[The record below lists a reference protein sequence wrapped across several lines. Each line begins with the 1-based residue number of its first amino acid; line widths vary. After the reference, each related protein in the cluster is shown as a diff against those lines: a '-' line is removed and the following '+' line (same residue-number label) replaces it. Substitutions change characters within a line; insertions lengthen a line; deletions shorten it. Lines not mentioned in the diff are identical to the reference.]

1 MMDRRRAAGVAALG
15 LFLDGVPREPPDALL
30 TIPQGDTA
38 RSWSDEPSAAVSAD
52 GQSVVFAS
60 YARLA
65 AGDHDDRS
73 DIYHLDRA
81 SGGVTLE
88 SVTRAGRIGSDC
100 ARPAVSRDGRYVV
113 FDCAIARGSQ
123 PPAIAVVL
131 RDRWT
136 DVAKVIAGAG
146 SSITDSAWTA
156 DASISA
162 DGRVVVFE
170 STMTGLVPG
179 RDENTTGRDIYLYD
193 VTAGGLRRISVDS
206 EGRQPAAGSSF
217 SPSVSADG
225 RYVAFTSTADL
236 DGAAAKASGAS
247 ASPGRPLSHIYVR
260 DTQLNVT
267 RRLSVCPPGAV
278 SNGRSW
284 HPAISGDGR
293 YVAFVSDATN
303 LVPGDRNR
311 SSDVF
316 LHDTRTGSTMLVSR
330 GARGGPA
337 NGASGLPAIS
347 ADGGVVAFQS
357 EASDLLCAGKCAAA
371 VEDINLLPDVFL
383 FDRASAVVV
392 RISTDGTGEWMA
404 SSVAPAL
411 DGSGRVV
418 TFTSRHPT
426 DTGDDGNDFDLFV
439 RVPE

>member
-1 MMDRRRAAGVAALG
+1 MMDGRRAAGVAALG
-15 LFLDGVPREPPDALL
+15 LFLDSVPHEPPDTLL

-65 AGDHDDRS
+65 AGDDDDRS
-73 DIYHLDRA
+73 DIYLLDRA

-88 SVTRAGRIGSDC
+88 SVTRAGRTGSDC
-100 ARPAVSRDGRYVV
+100 ARPAISGDGRYLV
-113 FDCAIARGSQ
+113 FDCAISRNGQ

-131 RDRWT
+131 RDRRT
-136 DVAKVIAGAG
+136 AVNKVIAGTE
-146 SSITDSAWTA
+146 SSVGDNAWTA
-156 DASISA
+156 DAAISA

-170 STMTGLVPG
+170 STMTDLVPG
-179 RDENTTGRDIYLYD
+179 RDENSTGRDIYLFD
-193 VTAGGLRRISVDS
+193 VTAGVLRRVSVDND
-206 EGRQPAAGSSF
+206 GRQSAEGSSF
-217 SPSVSADG
+217 SPALSADG
-225 RYVAFTSTADL
+225 RYVAFTSSADL
-236 DGAAAKASGAS
+236 DRVSAKPSSAP
-247 ASPGRPLSHIYVR
+247 ASPGRPLSQIYVR
-260 DTQLNVT
+260 DLQLNVT
-267 RRLSVCPPGAV
+267 RRVSVCPRGAAP
-278 SNGRSW
+278 NGRSW
-284 HPAISGDGR
+284 RPVISGDGR
-293 YVAFVSDATN
+293 YVAFVSDAAN

-311 SSDVF
+311 SADVF
-316 LHDTRTGSTMLVSR
+316 LHDTSTGSTVLVSR
-330 GARGGPA
+330 GAKGSSA

-357 EASDLLCAGKCAAA
+357 DASNLVCAGKCPAA

-383 FDRASAVVV
+383 FDRATAVVS
-392 RISTDGTGEWMA
+392 RISADGTGGWMA
-404 SSVAPAL
+404 PSVAPAL

-426 DTGDDGNDFDLFV
+426 DAADDRNDFDLFV